1 MEIQL
6 IPDVYVPSVDTNG
19 NYIDKIP
26 VMKHGLFCQCGARK
40 EKVYETSAK
49 FSAHITTKA
58 HQAWLLMLNQNKS
71 NFYGELLQH
80 KELVDNQRKI
90 IQKME
95 YELSEKAR
103 TIDYLHK
110 QLISNSCQFCN
121 LD

>member
-1 MEIQL
+1 MDIQL

-26 VMKHGLFCQCGARK
+26 IMKQGLFCQCGARK
-40 EKVYETSAK
+40 DKVYETTAK
-49 FSAHITTKA
+49 FCSHITTKS

-95 YELSEKAR
+95 YELNEKAR

-110 QLISNSCQFCN
+110 QLTSNSCQFCN

>member
-19 NYIDKIP
+19 NYIDTIP
-26 VMKHGLFCQCGARK
+26 IMKDGLFCQCKSRK
-40 EKVYETSAK
+40 DKVYETPAK
-49 FSAHITTKA
+49 FSAHITTKT
-58 HQAWLLMLNQNKS
+58 HQAWLVMLNQNKS

-80 KELVDNQRKI
+80 KELVNNQRKI
-90 IQKME
+90 IKQME
-95 YELSEKAR
+95 TELNEKKR

-110 QLISNSCQFCN
+110 QLTSKTCDFCS

>member
-6 IPDVYVPSVDTNG
+6 IPDLYVPSVDTNG

-26 VMKHGLFCQCGARK
+26 IMKHGLLCQCGARK
-40 EKVYETSAK
+40 EKVYETPAK

-95 YELSEKAR
+95 YELNEKKR

>member
-1 MEIQL
+1 MDVQL

-40 EKVYETSAK
+40 DKVYETTAK
-49 FSAHITTKA
+49 FSSHITSKT

-90 IQKME
+90 IKQME
-95 YELSEKAR
+95 AELNEKKR

-110 QLISNSCQFCN
+110 QVIKPCQICN